1 VGSGGQGLGV
11 PLGGGSWSWSVCSN
25 GTLQGIFV
33 SPSFL
38 LVCHYINMDLG
49 TFTLYFALQ
58 FSMAF
63 FFFPQ
68 NVPALVTGSSLF
80 GTAVPLTGPFN
91 VGLCFCLKSS

>member
-1 VGSGGQGLGV
+1 MGSGGQGLGV
-11 PLGGGSWSWSVCSN
+11 PLGGRSWSWSVCSN

-33 SPSFL
+33 SPFFL

-63 FFFPQ
+63 FF
-68 NVPALVTGSSLF
+68 SSKCSSFGHWKLF
-80 GTAVPLTGPFN
+80 IWHCCLFDRPLHCRAVFL
-91 VGLCFCLKSS
+91 S

>member
-1 VGSGGQGLGV
+1 MGSGGQGLGV

-63 FFFPQ
+63 FFFLKMFQ
-68 NVPALVTGSSLF
+68 LWSLEALYLALLSL
-80 GTAVPLTGPFN
+80 
-91 VGLCFCLKSS
+91 